1 MKVLQSKKC
10 GSGSEVI
17 FPTNRSKPTPNLA
30 KYQEKSDLSTFLFL
44 LRKLLF
50 LSLLNDNGAG
60 GQFNIIHRL
69 MTIVM
74 VSMVVVGIVLMFHSK
89 TSLKIIFI

>member
-44 LRKLLF
+44 LIEK
-50 LSLLNDNGAG
+50 
-60 GQFNIIHRL
+60 I
-69 MTIVM
+69 TI
-74 VSMVVVGIVLMFHSK
+74 SF
-89 TSLKIIFI
+89 TNQ

>member
-10 GSGSEVI
+10 GSSSEVI
-17 FPTNRSKPTPNLA
+17 FPTNRGKPTPNLA

-50 LSLLNDNGAG
+50 LSLINDNGA
-60 GQFNIIHRL
+60 RR
-69 MTIVM
+69 
-74 VSMVVVGIVLMFHSK
+74 VLPKRS
-89 TSLKIIFI
+89 SLDKQPQSPQLEQCSNLLPLVPA